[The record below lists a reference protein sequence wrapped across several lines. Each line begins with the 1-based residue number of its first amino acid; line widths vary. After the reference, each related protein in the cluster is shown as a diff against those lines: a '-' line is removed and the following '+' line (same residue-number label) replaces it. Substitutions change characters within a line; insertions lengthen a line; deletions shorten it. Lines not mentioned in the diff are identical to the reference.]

1 MKFKQKLGQL
11 KQTITGG
18 SQSPALKQQ
27 ELFTTS
33 TAPLQGNTRLETVGQ
48 THTRNCIKCSVELK
62 SGVNWTLGN
71 VKKKFY
77 ICRSCIKKRNVI
89 SNPIYNAAQMYVEG
103 KYIPTSHPLHK
114 PGRYKSFEHAAFE
127 SLKNYSAAKEGQVY
141 ILYSP
146 AYPSWCKIGMA
157 VDARDRL
164 KNFQTGTPY
173 RDYILVAAYDVPDR
187 REAEKE
193 AHNLLRETHASKNEW
208 FVIGANVAKEILDGH
223 FNEDN

>member
-1 MKFKQKLGQL
+1 MW
-11 KQTITGG
+11 
-18 SQSPALKQQ
+18 
-27 ELFTTS
+27 
-33 TAPLQGNTRLETVGQ
+33 VD
-48 THTRNCIKCSVELK
+48 
-62 SGVNWTLGN
+62 
-71 VKKKFY
+71 
-77 ICRSCIKKRNVI
+77 
-89 SNPIYNAAQMYVEG
+89 G
-103 KYIPTSHPLHK
+103 KYISSKHPLHK

-141 ILYSP
+141 VLYSP

-223 FNEDN
+223 FNENY